1 MAKCTKTQKL
11 TTSQSTLEQ
20 TVAGYIKEG
29 LLFSAVRILN
39 SYNLQLTEK
48 QLLLLRKY
56 HPTLESLFHRQ
67 LRSNLVTRTAG
78 SWGNLRITKRTTSL
92 RKSGKSISTSARK
105 ASKAQRSG
113 RTNLKTKR

>member
-1 MAKCTKTQKL
+1 MSKCIKTTQPSS
-11 TTSQSTLEQ
+11 SQLTLER
-20 TVAGYIKEG
+20 TVDGYIKAG

-78 SWGNLRITKRTTSL
+78 SWGNLQITKRTTSL
-92 RKSGKSISTSARK
+92 RRSGKSISTSARK
-105 ASKAQRSG
+105 ATSTQRSG
-113 RTNLKTKR
+113 KINSKTKR

>member
-1 MAKCTKTQKL
+1 MAKCTKTKKL
-11 TTSQSTLEQ
+11 TTSQSILER
-20 TVAGYIKEG
+20 TVDSYIKAG

-48 QLLLLRKY
+48 QLSLLRKY

-92 RKSGKSISTSARK
+92 RKSGKSTSTSARK
-105 ASKAQRSG
+105 VSRQPRSG
-113 RTNLKTKR
+113 RTVSKTKR